1 MTRRGR
7 YKRMKN
13 NSTLRLCLLA
23 AITLSSAWGQQYT
36 AKIVTEG
43 NTPLPK
49 IPLVTPQNS
58 ERLVPFCQIAN
69 IFGNGTVVYYMNY
82 RAQVYDPKN
91 ADVCPVIIRLDGFR
105 TTTGTLRQ
113 GATIVLKRMGDHE
126 GSTISMAS
134 LNAPKDAKKAYDKGA
149 AAMSEQKWANA
160 QKEFEK
166 AVAIYPEYSQA
177 WSDLGEVLV
186 EQSQPGEARAAFEHA
201 IQVDPKYVKAY
212 VQLSR
217 MLVTEKK
224 YQEALDITAK
234 AFQYNPLEFPAI
246 YFYDAVANFNL
257 HQLDPALKSAERAVQ
272 LDTDH
277 EIPRAENLLGT
288 ILAAKGDYAGAVE
301 HLQKYLALS
310 PKATD
315 APQVKQE
322 IEQLQR
328 RAQGAPK

>member
-1 MTRRGR
+1 MRN
-7 YKRMKN
+7 KP
-13 NSTLRLCLLA
+13 TLRLCLFALFA
-23 AITLSSAWGQQYT
+23 LPAAWGQQYT

-58 ERLVPFCQIAN
+58 ERLVPYCQIAN
-69 IFGNGTVVYYMNY
+69 IFGNGTVVYFMNY
-82 RAQVYDPKN
+82 RAQVYDPKT
-91 ADVCPVIIRLDGFR
+91 ADMCPVIIRLDGFR
-105 TTTGTLRQ
+105 TTTGTLHQ
-113 GATIVLKRMGDHE
+113 GGTIVLKRMGDHE

-160 QKEFEK
+160 QKDFEK

-177 WSDLGEVLV
+177 WSDLGEVLR

-212 VQLSR
+212 VQLTR
-217 MLVTEKK
+217 MLVTDKK
-224 YQEALDITAK
+224 YQEALEITAK

-257 HQLDPALKSAERAVQ
+257 HQYDAALKSAERAAQ
-272 LDTDH
+272 LDVDH
-277 EIPRAENLLGT
+277 EIPRAENLVGT
-288 ILAAKGDYAGAVE
+288 ILAAKGDYPGAIE
-301 HLQKYLALS
+301 HLKKYLALA
-310 PKATD
+310 PKAPD
-315 APQVKQE
+315 AAQVQQE
-322 IEQLQR
+322 IDQLER